1 MQRKRFLILFA
12 TLSVLVAGF
21 ILSQSLL
28 PQEDSAEQSG
38 WVMKLIKPFLDPEN
52 QVPEDTFHLWIRK
65 TAHFVG
71 FAALGL
77 CVGGFCVNL
86 GYLRQR
92 RYTALPMLLTLLTAV
107 ADEFLQ
113 YFTGRGSMVTDVVLD
128 YSGALFGLALA
139 ALIAC
144 LIDRRKN
151 Q

>member
-12 TLSVLVAGF
+12 VLSVLVAGF
-21 ILSQSLL
+21 ILSQSML
-28 PQEDSAEQSG
+28 PREDSAEQSG
-38 WVMKLIKPFLDPEN
+38 WVMDLIKPFLDVEN
-52 QVPEDTFHLWIRK
+52 QVPEETFHLWIRK
-65 TAHFVG
+65 AAHFMG

-86 GYLRQR
+86 GHLRQR
-92 RYTALPMLLTLLTAV
+92 RYRALPMLLTLLTAV

-144 LIDRRKN
+144 LMDRRKN